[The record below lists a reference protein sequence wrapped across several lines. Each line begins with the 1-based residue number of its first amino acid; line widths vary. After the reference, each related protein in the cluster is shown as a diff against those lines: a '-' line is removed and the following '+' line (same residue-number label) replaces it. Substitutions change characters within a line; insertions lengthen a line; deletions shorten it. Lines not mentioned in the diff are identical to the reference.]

1 MGTAALV
8 LGIVGAVFAFL
19 PFGVF
24 IALPLGVLAL
34 VFGLIGWIRGRGAV
48 GGAIAGVVLG
58 IAAVAIPVV
67 ALVQAGQEVADAGR
81 DLAEAGKN
89 LANISS
95 PAGPAPRQAPPGR
108 TILDLTGDG
117 PKQTDK
123 FTVSGDWH
131 VQWSYDC
138 TKTDTPVDSLVVQ
151 VLGGNTEIPV
161 THLGP
166 TGADTQAYH
175 DAGTFYLSV
184 SSNCSWHVVVT
195 G

>member
-1 MGTAALV
+1 RRDPIRARAFHVTDSNLATLSAYVSGSV
-8 LGIVGAVFAFL
+8 LMIE
-19 PFGVF
+19 
-24 IALPLGVLAL
+24 
-34 VFGLIGWIRGRGAV
+34 
-48 GGAIAGVVLG
+48 GGA
-58 IAAVAIPVV
+58 AACVPTST
-67 ALVQAGQEVADAGR
+67 R
-81 DLAEAGKN
+81 
-89 LANISS
+89 SCRRPS
-95 PAGPAPRQAPPGR
+95 AGPAPRQAPPGR